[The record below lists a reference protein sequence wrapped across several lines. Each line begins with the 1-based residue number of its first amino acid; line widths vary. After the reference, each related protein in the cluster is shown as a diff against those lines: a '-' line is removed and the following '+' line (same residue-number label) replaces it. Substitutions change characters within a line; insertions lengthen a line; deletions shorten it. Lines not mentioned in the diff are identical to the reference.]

1 MKSRSSPS
9 RFFLAACLIG
19 LVAANA
25 WSQSTSKRPVR
36 ILVASAPGGPSDVQ
50 IRLLLPVM
58 TEALGQTL
66 IVDNRASA
74 NGVLATEMAARAAPD
89 GHTFAVGN
97 SGTHA
102 VNATLYRKLAY
113 DPVRDFTPVS
123 QFSTTGLVV
132 AGHPRL
138 PGKAIQDLA
147 NYAKP
152 HPGKLNIGI
161 PGATGELAGD
171 ALWAQLGIKATN
183 VRYKGSAPATQ
194 ALVSGE
200 VDISMLTPLA
210 ARPHLHAGR
219 LKAFGITSADR
230 SPVLPEVPTMLEQ
243 GVTGY
248 EFPFWNGLFAPA
260 NTPKDIVHAA
270 YKSVHKALHTP
281 EIKVRYDELGLTIV
295 GNTPE
300 EFAAVVKRD
309 VEKFRKLITLTGI
322 ERL

>member
-1 MKSRSSPS
+1 MKSWLMR
-9 RFFLAACLIG
+9 AILIG
-19 LVAANA
+19 SAAA
-25 WSQSTSKRPVR
+25 LAVPAPAIAQAKRPVR
-36 ILVASAPGGPSDVQ
+36 VLVGATPGGPSDVQ

-58 TEALGQTL
+58 TEVLGQVL

-74 NGVLATEMAARAAPD
+74 NGVMASEIAARSAPD
-89 GHTFAVGN
+89 GHTLLVGN

-102 VNATLYRKLAY
+102 VNATLYAKLPY
-113 DPVRDFTPVS
+113 DPIRDFAPIT
-123 QFSTTGLVV
+123 QFSTTGLVL

-138 PGKAIQDLA
+138 PGRTIQDLVA
-147 NYAKP
+147 HAKP
-152 HPGKLNIGI
+152 IPGKLNVGI

-171 ALWAQLGIKATN
+171 ALWAQLGIKMTN

-200 VDISMLTPLA
+200 VELSMLTPLA

-219 LKAFGITSADR
+219 LKAFGVTSADR
-230 SPVLPEVPTMLEQ
+230 SSVLPEVPTLLEQ
-243 GVTGY
+243 GVKGY

-260 NTPKDIVHAA
+260 KTSKDYVQAV
-270 YKSVHKALHTP
+270 YKSVVQALHSPDVKT
-281 EIKVRYDELGLTIV
+281 RYDELGLTPV

-300 EFAAVVKRD
+300 EFSAVVRRD
-309 VEKFRKLITLTGI
+309 VEKFRKLILSSGI

>member
-1 MKSRSSPS
+1 MRIT
-9 RFFLAACLIG
+9 FLRAIVAGCAFALLPGAALAQG
-19 LVAANA
+19 VL
-25 WSQSTSKRPVR
+25 KRPVR
-36 ILVASAPGGPSDVQ
+36 ILVGAAPGGPSDVQ
-50 IRLLLPVM
+50 IRLLVPTM
-58 TEALGQTL
+58 TEVLGQTL

-74 NGVLATEMAARAAPD
+74 NGVLASEIASKAAPD
-89 GHTFAVGN
+89 GHTLLVGN

-102 VNATLYRKLAY
+102 VNATLYSKLGY
-113 DPVRDFTPVS
+113 DPIRDFAPIS

-147 NYAKP
+147 AYAKRN
-152 HPGKLNIGI
+152 PGKLNVGI

-171 ALWAQLGIKATN
+171 SLWAQLGIKMTN

-200 VDISMLTPLA
+200 VELSLLTPLA
-210 ARPHLHAGR
+210 ARPHVHAGR

-260 NTPKDIVHAA
+260 GTSKEIVHAV
-270 YKSVHKALHTP
+270 YKSVVQALQTP
-281 EIKVRYDELGLTIV
+281 EVRTRYDELGLTAV
-295 GNTPE
+295 GSTPE

-309 VEKFRKLITLTGI
+309 VAKFRKLIIDIGI
-322 ERL
+322 PRL

>member
-1 MKSRSSPS
+1 MN
-9 RFFLAACLIG
+9 RFSLVVRA
-19 LVAANA
+19 LVASALA
-25 WSQSTSKRPVR
+25 CALVATVAAQGTPKRPVR

-58 TEALGQTL
+58 TETLGQTL
-66 IVDNRASA
+66 IVDNCASA

-89 GHTFAVGN
+89 GHTFSVGN

-132 AGHPRL
+132 AAHPRV
-138 PGKAIQDLA
+138 PGKTIMDLA
-147 NYAKP
+147 AYAKP
-152 HPGKLNIGI
+152 HPGKLNVAI
-161 PGATGELAGD
+161 PGATNELAGD
-171 ALWAQLGIKATN
+171 ALWAQLGFKATN
-183 VRYKGSAPATQ
+183 VRYKDSAPATQ
-194 ALVSGE
+194 ALVAGE
-200 VDISMLTPLA
+200 VELSLLKPLA
-210 ARPHLHAGR
+210 AQPHVHAGR

-230 SPVLPEVPTMLEQ
+230 SSVLPEVPTMLEQ

-260 NTPKDIVHAA
+260 GTPKEIVNAA
-270 YKSVHKALHTP
+270 YKSVVRALNAP
-281 EIKVRYDELGLTIV
+281 EIKIRHDELGLTPV

-309 VEKFRKLITLTGI
+309 VEKFRKLIVATGI